1 MRTLR
6 VPLVISLLLGL
17 LLVLAVPGG
26 AVTYGQRDTANE
38 HPYVVAAQFFVQI
51 GGALVPTHTCSG
63 TLVDDGTVVTA
74 AHCTD
79 GVDLVEVRIGV
90 DLFQPDRVLWGTP
103 TTHPGWDDFAEY
115 PQTYDIGVVE
125 LTGSADLDAYPQ
137 LAEDGYLDELVA
149 GGQGQIEFTVAGYG
163 NQRVQLTGPP
173 WDPASRHETWDG
185 TRHVGSVQLVTLDS
199 AHTAGFN
206 LQHSGNPGHGGGT
219 CYGDSGGPV
228 LHGDTL
234 VAVSSFFRG
243 NTLCRGNNGFAH
255 RVDIPSSQQFLDSH
269 LGG

>member
-6 VPLVISLLLGL
+6 VPLVVSLLIGL
-17 LLVLAVPGG
+17 LLALAVPGA
-26 AVTYGQRDTANE
+26 AVTDGQRDTANE
-38 HPYVVAAQFFVQI
+38 HPYVVAAQFYAETDA
-51 GGALVPTHTCSG
+51 GLAASHMCSG
-63 TLVDDGTVVTA
+63 TLVDDTVVVTA
-74 AHCTD
+74 SHCTD
-79 GVDLVEVRIGV
+79 DMDLVEVRVGV
-90 DLFQPDRVLWGTP
+90 DIFEPDRVLWGTP
-103 TTHPGWDDFAEY
+103 TTHPDWDDFAAY
-115 PQTYDIGVVE
+115 PQTYDIGAVE
-125 LTGSADLDAYPQ
+125 LFDSADLDDYPEI
-137 LAEDGYLDELVA
+137 ADEGYLDELVA

-163 NQRVQLTGPP
+163 NQGVQLTGAP
-173 WDPASRHETWDG
+173 WDPASRHESWDG
-185 TRHVGSVQLVTLDS
+185 TRHVGTVQLITLDS

-243 NTLCRGNNGFAH
+243 NTLCEGNTGFAH
-255 RVDIPSSQQFLDSH
+255 RVDIPSSQRFLDAR